1 MTVIPPPSEGAF
13 DAALARLR
21 SARMGTELMGP
32 LLYALARSVRAE
44 RIVEVGAGATTLFL
58 LRALADNRA
67 DVLREREALPAKQA
81 LYDAAWAEDEDA
93 GRRHEQAVLRWLT
106 ADPPLVDPGYHTRP
120 YTPRCVSIDDGSS
133 PFSTAGEV
141 ADAAREA
148 GLDGLLDRRVA
159 DFREVAVSLR
169 QGGDRF
175 DLAWLDCGGYLEYRD
190 FLDLYWDLVE
200 PDGGLLV
207 LHYTLTVPNHE
218 RVLTELQEAGARAR
232 RGRFELFS
240 LLEPHKLM
248 QNSCTLIRRCE
259 KPPARFPLVR
269 AVSLERSGA

>member
-1 MTVIPPPSEGAF
+1 LTVIPPPSGGAF
-13 DAALARLR
+13 DAALGRLR

-67 DVLREREALPAKQA
+67 DVIREREALPAKQV
-81 LYDAAWAEDEDA
+81 LYDAAWADDEDA
-93 GRRHEQAVLRWLT
+93 GRRHEHAVLSWLT
-106 ADPPLVDPGYHTRP
+106 ADPPLVDPGYHARP

-141 ADAAREA
+141 ADAAREV

-175 DLAWLDCGGYLEYRD
+175 DLAWWDCGGYREYRD

-232 RGRFELFS
+232 RGRFELLS